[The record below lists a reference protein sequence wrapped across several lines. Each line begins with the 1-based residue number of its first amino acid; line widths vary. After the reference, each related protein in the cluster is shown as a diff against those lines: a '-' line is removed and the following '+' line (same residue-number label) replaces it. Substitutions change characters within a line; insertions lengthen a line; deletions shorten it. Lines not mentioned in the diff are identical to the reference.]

1 MTSERPYR
9 KALPKETAIREIV
22 KNAGTQFDPQ
32 VVRFFLEVLE
42 EKKEKPRFRA
52 AFYHFYLQHFMA
64 RPKASAANMAL

>member
-32 VVRFFLEVLE
+32 VVRYFLEVLE
-42 EKKEKPRFRA
+42 EKA
-52 AFYHFYLQHFMA
+52 DATVDI
-64 RPKASAANMAL
+64 